1 MNRKLTTTAA
11 ARGDWF
17 DREDAIAAGYSDNEI
32 RTRLR
37 AGRWVRLYRASYA
50 ELPGDHESWTEW
62 KRAGWLHVRTAK
74 AVYHRLGGRAVLS
87 HQSAVV
93 LHGIEVSDLDLTRV
107 HLTRLS
113 GLGRSSGSV
122 CQHAP
127 RPPVLGS
134 VEVDGVQLTAGPRAV
149 VEAIRQASYP
159 IAVSVV
165 DEALRKGVATAPH
178 LAAALE
184 LFGYRTGIGTA
195 IRAVQFADGRSESV
209 GESRLRVLMADLG
222 LPTPVLQAEIRD
234 GDGHL
239 VGRVDFLLAEWNVI
253 VEFDGALKYAGKS
266 ARPLVEEKR
275 REDRLRDLGYE
286 VVRATWPDLTRPAD
300 FTRRIQSAIR
310 RAAARRSPVAGS
322 MTTGGFVG
330 R

>member
-1 MNRKLTTTAA
+1 MTTAA
-11 ARGDWF
+11 VRGDWF

-37 AGRWVRLYRASYA
+37 GGRWVRLYRASYA

-62 KRAGWLHVRTAK
+62 ERAGWLHVRTAK

-87 HQSAVV
+87 HQSAAM

-113 GLGRSSGSV
+113 GLGRSRGSV
-122 CQHAP
+122 RQHAP
-127 RPPVLGS
+127 RPPVLDP
-134 VEVDGVQLTAGPRAV
+134 VEVDGIRLTAAPRAV
-149 VEAIRQASYP
+149 VEAIRHTSYP

-165 DEALRKGVATAPH
+165 DEALRKGVATTPQ

-184 LFGYRTGIGTA
+184 LFVYRTGIGTA
-195 IRAVQFADGRSESV
+195 IRAVQFGDRQAESV
-209 GESRLRVLMADLG
+209 GESRLRVLLADLG
-222 LPTPVLQAEIRD
+222 LPTPVLQAEIRNRD
-234 GDGHL
+234 GNL

-253 VEFDGALKYAGKS
+253 IEFDGALKYAGKS
-266 ARPLVEEKR
+266 ARPLVEEKH

-286 VVRATWPDLTRPAD
+286 VVRATWPDLAQPAGL
-300 FTRRIQSAIR
+300 TRRI
-310 RAAARRSPVAGS
+310 RAAMRRSADRRTPIAGS
-322 MTTGGFVG
+322 VTASRM
-330 R
+330 